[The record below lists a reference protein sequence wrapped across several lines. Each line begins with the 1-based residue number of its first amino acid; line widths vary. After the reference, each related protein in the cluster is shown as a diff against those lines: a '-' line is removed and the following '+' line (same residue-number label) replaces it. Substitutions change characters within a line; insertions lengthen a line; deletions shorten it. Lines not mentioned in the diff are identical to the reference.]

1 MLARSVGTGGGALVV
16 GALNDNNLVL
26 YDRGITACN
35 NAAGSALDLQ
45 KRDVDLADYG
55 DQSEDVKFIVK
66 ATASGR
72 GFFYLVPSDRI
83 SEKRP
88 GCSKAVLSTVQ
99 YPDS

>member
-1 MLARSVGTGGGALVV
+1 MGGGALVV
-16 GALNDNNLVL
+16 GALSDNNLVL
-26 YDRGITACN
+26 DNRGITACN

-45 KRDVDLADYG
+45 KRDG

-66 ATASGR
+66 ATSSGR
-72 GFFYLVPSDRI
+72 GFFYLVPSDKI